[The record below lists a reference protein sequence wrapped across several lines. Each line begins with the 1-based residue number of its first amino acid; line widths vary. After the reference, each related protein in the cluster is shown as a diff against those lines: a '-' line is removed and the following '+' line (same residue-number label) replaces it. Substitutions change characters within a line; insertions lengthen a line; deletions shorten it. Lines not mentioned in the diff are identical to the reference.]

1 MAMPEQ
7 IRKQNEA
14 VQELYKQMNGE
25 GNNGD
30 GTGTPAPT
38 DDNPQANQPVDTNLP
53 ADVTTGDG
61 NAPQPSGDEHNTDGG
76 KDEESLTQKYRTL
89 QGMYNA
95 EVPRLHSQN
104 RELNNRVQQL
114 EQLLATI
121 TSQQAAPQATDTG
134 TQFITDKDQEEYGE
148 SLDVMRRAAR
158 QELSAADARIAQLE
172 RTIQQLQGT
181 LIPQVSSLHHS
192 NAVNAE
198 QRFWADLSAT
208 VPNWNEINSDA
219 AFQSWLLEIDPLT
232 GISRQTILE
241 DAHRNLEVNRV
252 GNFFKSWLEISGQAN
267 VAQNTR
273 RESTASELE
282 KQVTPGRSRS
292 TGNPTNNTA
301 KTYSRD
307 DINGFFRDVR
317 DGKYKGREAD
327 RDRIE
332 RDIFAAQREGRIVNA

>member
-1 MAMPEQ
+1 MAIPEQ

-14 VQELYKQMNGE
+14 VQELYKQMNDE
-25 GNNGD
+25 GNNG
-30 GTGTPAPT
+30 TPASNDGT
-38 DDNPQANQPVDTNLP
+38 DDNPQDNQPVNTNPP
-53 ADVTTGDG
+53 ADGATDNG

-76 KDEESLTQKYRTL
+76 KDEENLTQKYRTL

-95 EVPRLHSQN
+95 EVPRLHAQN
-104 RELNNRVQQL
+104 RELNSRVQQL

-121 TSQQAAPQATDTG
+121 TSQQSAPQSNG
-134 TQFITDKDQEEYGE
+134 PVTQFITDKDQEEYGE

-158 QELSAADARIAQLE
+158 QELSEADARIAQLE
-172 RTIQQLQGT
+172 RTIQQMQGT
-181 LIPQVSSLHHS
+181 LIPQVSSLQHRQV
-192 NAVNAE
+192 VNAE
-198 QRFWADLSAT
+198 QKFWSDLSAT
-208 VPNWNEINSDA
+208 VPNWNDINSDA
-219 AFQSWLLEIDPLT
+219 AFQSWLLEVDPLT

-241 DAHRNLEVNRV
+241 DAQRNLEVNRV
-252 GNFFKSWLEISGQAN
+252 SNFFKSWLEISGQAN

-273 RESTASELE
+273 RATTASELE
-282 KQVTPGRSRS
+282 RQVTPGRSRS
-292 TGNPTNNTA
+292 TGNPTGNTA

-307 DINGFFRDVR
+307 DINNFFRDVR